1 MYKLT
6 IRDNNT
12 NNSKLDEMYVSHEVL
27 KIGRNAD
34 NDIRLDDATV
44 SSHHA
49 EIVQSHT
56 SVIIR
61 DCNSTNGTYVN
72 GTSIDTHKLI
82 DEDVIVVGKLT
93 ISFLQDKPAPLT
105 EEIDPTAT
113 ISRGE
118 MQHLLERIEQLKS
131 GGSSTV
137 TVSRKLNWIAQNE
150 NGVWWGFEIEPDLGE
165 SDWENK
171 QNGMKI
177 LLKEEQSN
185 ENWKDTLQKL

>member
-6 IRDNNT
+6 IRDNKN
-12 NNSKLDEMYVSHEVL
+12 KLDEMYVSHDVL

-49 EIVQSHT
+49 EIIQNQSKA
-56 SVIIR
+56 VIH
-61 DCNSTNGTYVN
+61 DCGSTNGTYVN
-72 GTSIDTHKLI
+72 GNIIKNHHLRND
-82 DEDVIVVGKLT
+82 DVIVIGKLT
-93 ISFLQDKPAPLT
+93 ISFFSDSPAPLS

-118 MQHLLERIEQLKS
+118 MEHLLERIEHIKT
-131 GGSSTV
+131 GET
-137 TVSRKLNWIAQNE
+137 TKAAVSRKLNWIAQNA
-150 NGVWWGFEIEPDLGE
+150 NGVWWGYELEPVAGAE
-165 SDWENK
+165 EWENP

-177 LLKEEQSN
+177 LLKEEQAN
-185 ENWKDTLQKL
+185 DGWKDTLQKL

>member
-6 IRDNNT
+6 IRDNN
-12 NNSKLDEMYVSHEVL
+12 NKLDEMYVSHDVF

-49 EIVQSHT
+49 EIIQSD
-56 SVIIR
+56 SEIVIR
-61 DCNSTNGTYVN
+61 DCGSTNGTYVN
-72 GTSIDTHKLI
+72 GSVVGKHKLN
-82 DEDVIVVGKLT
+82 DDDVIVIGKLT
-93 ISFLQDKPAPLT
+93 ISFFNDDSEPLIDD
-105 EEIDPTAT
+105 IDPTTT

-131 GGSSTV
+131 GETTST

-150 NGVWWGFEIEPDLGE
+150 DGVWWGFEVEPVVGE
-165 SDWENK
+165 TDWEN
-171 QNGMKI
+171 QNNGMKI
-177 LLKEEQSN
+177 LLKEEASN
-185 ENWKDTLQKL
+185 KNWKDTLQKL

>member
-6 IRDNNT
+6 IRDNN
-12 NNSKLDEMYVSHEVL
+12 NKLDEMYVSHDVL

-49 EIVQSHT
+49 EIIQSPT
-56 SVIIR
+56 EVIIR
-61 DCNSTNGTYVN
+61 DCGSTNGTYVN
-72 GTSIDTHKLI
+72 GNAVDEHKLS
-82 DEDVIVVGKLT
+82 DDDVIVIGKLT
-93 ISFLQDKPAPLT
+93 ISFFTDNAEPLDDT
-105 EEIDPTAT
+105 IDPTTT

-131 GGSSTV
+131 GNTATT

-150 NGVWWGFEIEPDLGE
+150 NGIWWGFEIEPVVGE
-165 SDWENK
+165 KDWEN
-171 QNGMKI
+171 QNNGMKI
-177 LLKEEQSN
+177 LLKEEAPNQ
-185 ENWKDTLQKL
+185 NWKDTLQKL

>member
-6 IRDNNT
+6 IRDNT
-12 NNSKLDEMYVSHEVL
+12 NKLDEMYVSHEVL

-49 EIVQSHT
+49 EIIQSST
-56 SVIIR
+56 DVIIR
-61 DCNSTNGTYVN
+61 DCGSTNGTYVN
-72 GTSIDTHKLI
+72 GNEI
-82 DEDVIVVGKLT
+82 DELQLSNDDVIVIGKLT
-93 ISFLQDKPAPLT
+93 ISFFADNAEPIADV
-105 EEIDPTAT
+105 IDPTTT

-131 GGSSTV
+131 GKTAST

-150 NGVWWGFEIEPDLGE
+150 DGIWWGFEIEPIIGAT
-165 SDWENK
+165 DWVN
-171 QNGMKI
+171 QDNGMKI
-177 LLKEEQSN
+177 LLKEEALNQ
-185 ENWKDTLQKL
+185 NWKDTLQKL

>member
-6 IRDNNT
+6 IRDNN
-12 NNSKLDEMYVSHEVL
+12 NKLDEMYVSHDVL

-49 EIVQSHT
+49 EIVQDSNE
-56 SVIIR
+56 VIIR
-61 DCNSTNGTYVN
+61 DCKSTNGTYVN
-72 GTSIDTHKLI
+72 GNAISLLKLK
-82 DEDVIVVGKLT
+82 DDDVIVIGKLT
-93 ISFLQDKPAPLT
+93 ISFLDDKPAPLT
-105 EEIDPTAT
+105 EEIDPTTT

-131 GGSSTV
+131 GGVTTA
-137 TVSRKLNWIAQNE
+137 TVSRKLNWIAQNA
-150 NGVWWGFEIEPDLGE
+150 NGIWWGFEIEPVLGGE
-165 SDWENK
+165 DWENQ

-177 LLKEEQSN
+177 LLKEEAGNS
-185 ENWKDTLQKL
+185 NWKETLQKL

>member
-49 EIVQSHT
+49 EIQQNLSEV
-56 SVIIR
+56 VIQ
-61 DCNSTNGTYVN
+61 DCGSTNGTYVN
-72 GTSIDTHKLI
+72 GVAVTRHKLN
-82 DEDVIVVGKLT
+82 DDDVIVIGKLT
-93 ISFLQDKPAPLT
+93 IAFMQDKPAPLT
-105 EEIDPTAT
+105 EEIDPTTT
-113 ISRGE
+113 ISKSE
-118 MQHLLERIEQLKS
+118 MEHLLDRIEQLKS
-131 GGSSTV
+131 GGTATT
-137 TVSRKLNWIAQNE
+137 TVSRKLNWIAQNS
-150 NGVWWGFEIEPDLGE
+150 NGVWWGFEIEPQLAE
-165 SDWENK
+165 MEWENQ

-177 LLKEEQSN
+177 LLKEEEAN
-185 ENWKDTLQKL
+185 ENWEDTLQKL